1 MITLREELDGEIVP
15 PRFSDEP
22 SECNPHPIDCSA
34 CGRTVYTDKPS
45 FESYV
50 RSLNYEPTNQ
60 FICDDCSD
68 AAAEEH
74 R

>member
-1 MITLREELDGEIVP
+1 MIKLRAELDGEVVP
-15 PRFSDEP
+15 PRFSNGP
-22 SECNPHPIDCSA
+22 SACNPQPIDCSA
-34 CGRTVYTDKPS
+34 CGRTVYADEPS

-50 RSLNYEPTNQ
+50 RSLSYEPSNQ

-68 AAAEEH
+68 DVGEEH